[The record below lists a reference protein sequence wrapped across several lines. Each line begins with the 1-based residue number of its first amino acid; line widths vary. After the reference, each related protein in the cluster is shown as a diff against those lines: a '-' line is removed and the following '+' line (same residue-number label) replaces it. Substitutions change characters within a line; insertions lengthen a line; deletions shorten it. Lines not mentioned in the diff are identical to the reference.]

1 MARFAAMLRLALRAL
16 VRNGLRSSLTML
28 GIVIGVAAITAMVG
42 VGTGAKAQMEEQ
54 VAGLGRN
61 VIMVLA
67 GSLSRGGVF
76 TGVGGAASLTIEDA
90 AAIRREVEGVM
101 LLSPE
106 VRGAVQLT
114 AGEANWNTVIV
125 GEGEDYPELRV
136 WPLLAG
142 DFFSGNDV
150 QSAARVVVLGRTT
163 ASRLFGEQDPVGRVI
178 RLRDIPFTVIG
189 VLAAKGTNMMG
200 HDQDDTAIVPY
211 TTAMRRLFGVTSL
224 RVVNV
229 SAVSP
234 EAVRPVAAEI
244 GQLLR
249 QRHRI
254 TADRDEDFMIRTQE
268 EINAFATS
276 TATIMTTL
284 LGAIAGVS
292 LIVGGIGIMNI
303 MLVSVTERTREIGL
317 RLAVGARK
325 RDILQ
330 QFLAEALLLSI
341 VGGLAGIGV
350 GVLVSGGLAREFQWP
365 TLTPLPS
372 MVGAFLFSAA
382 VGVFFGF
389 YPARKAS
396 GLDPIVALRHE

>member
-1 MARFAAMLRLALRAL
+1 MARFVAMLRLALRAL
-16 VRNGLRSSLTML
+16 ARNGLRSGLTML
-28 GIVIGVAAITAMVG
+28 GIIIGVAAITAMVG
-42 VGTGAKAQMEEQ
+42 VGTGARAQMEEQ
-54 VAGLGRN
+54 VAGLGQN

-76 TGVGGAASLTIEDA
+76 TGMGGVASLTIEDA

-106 VRGAVQLT
+106 VRGAVQLS
-114 AGEANWNTVIV
+114 AGEANWNTAIV
-125 GEGEDYPELRV
+125 GEGEEYPELRV
-136 WPLLAG
+136 WPLESG

-150 QSAARVVVLGRTT
+150 QAAARVVVLGRT
-163 ASRLFGEQDPVGRVI
+163 AAAKLFGVQDPVGRVI
-178 RLRDIPFTVIG
+178 RIRDIPFTVIG

-211 TTAMRRLFGVTSL
+211 TTAMRRLLGVTSL
-224 RVVNV
+224 RIVNV

-244 GQLLR
+244 ANLLR

-254 TADRDEDFMIRTQE
+254 TADREEDFMIRTQE

-330 QFLAEALLLSI
+330 QFLAEALLLSLA
-341 VGGLAGIGV
+341 GGLVGIGL
-350 GVLVSGGLAREFQWP
+350 GVFASDVLAREFQWP
-365 TLTPLPS
+365 TLTPVNA
-372 MVGAFLFSAA
+372 MVGAFVFSAA

>member
-1 MARFAAMLRLALRAL
+1 MARFLAMLRLALRAL
-16 VRNGLRSSLTML
+16 TRNGLRSSLTML

-42 VGTGAKAQMEEQ
+42 VGTGAKAQMEDQ
-54 VAGLGRN
+54 VAGLGQN

-76 TGVGGAASLTIEDA
+76 TGMGGVASLTVEDA
-90 AAIRREVEGVM
+90 AAIRREVEGVL

-106 VRGAVQLT
+106 VRGAVQLA
-114 AGEANWNTVIV
+114 AGEANWNTALV
-125 GEGEDYPELRV
+125 GEGEDYPALRI
-136 WPLLAG
+136 WPLAAG

-150 QSAARVVVLGRTT
+150 QAAARVVVLGRTAAT
-163 ASRLFGEQDPVGRVI
+163 KLFGNEDPVGRLI
-178 RLRDIPFTVIG
+178 RIRDIPFTVIG

-234 EAVRPVAAEI
+234 EAVSPVAAEI
-244 GQLLR
+244 GNLLR

-254 TADRDEDFMIRTQE
+254 AVDHDEDFMIRTQE

-276 TATIMTTL
+276 TANIMTAL

-325 RDILQ
+325 RDILL
-330 QFLAEALLLSI
+330 QFLAEALLLS
-341 VGGLAGIGV
+341 VAGGVAGIGA
-350 GVLVSGGLAREFQWP
+350 GVLASDLLAREFQWP
-365 TLTPLPS
+365 TLTPVNA

-389 YPARKAS
+389 YPARKAA